1 MCVGG
6 GGLKYFI
13 LVSVSGIGSV
23 IQTYHPWAGFC
34 LFVCLF
40 AACLLHRPVTEM
52 LVRLGAWVYACF
64 LVRSLSSLI
73 WVLLVWVCFGP
84 ASFVVQ
90 SVSWLLVLVL
100 FCYFPVAE
108 LFDFVDFR
116 AYLRSRSLLKNRQ
129 ALEQEGV
136 AQSRPPIWDSSVINI
151 FNTMPS

>member
-1 MCVGG
+1 MCLCVCGG
-6 GGLKYFI
+6 GGVNI
-13 LVSVSGIGSV
+13 LFWFQSPVQAPSYNHTIH
-23 IQTYHPWAGFC
+23 TLGFVC

-64 LVRSLSSLI
+64 MVRSLSSLI

-129 ALEQEGV
+129 ALEQEG
-136 AQSRPPIWDSSVINI
+136 APQNRSS
-151 FNTMPS
+151 